1 MEGFERPSPQALE
14 QSLLAVAHRNLLG
27 IARGK
32 DHACG
37 IPLFRMGASRGVVAI
52 SAVGWADGPR
62 DSQVER
68 ILARTTRGEPS
79 QGSPTVWLLGSAF
92 VRRTSWSAGGLR
104 AAQAG
109 REARRTCV
117 SQQNQYFV
125 VWVGGEPATG
135 TSVPALRRESALAP
149 AKAFD
154 SRPGVTTAY
163 ELLWR

>member
-1 MEGFERPSPQALE
+1 MEGFERPSPHALE

-68 ILARTTRGEPS
+68 ALARTTRGEPS

-109 REARRTCV
+109 REAAPRG
-117 SQQNQYFV
+117 YPGP
-125 VWVGGEPATG
+125 GGPPYQSLLEFAYRLILD
-135 TSVPALRRESALAP
+135 LRQHLTNASLRDGMP
-149 AKAFD
+149 
-154 SRPGVTTAY
+154 
-163 ELLWR
+163 